1 MTHAANSLSIRK
13 GEKADIPAMVEL
25 LTQLFSIEADFQAA
39 PEKQTKGLELL
50 LRHPDAVIWL
60 AESGGAVVGMITVQV
75 LLSTAEG
82 AAVGLIE
89 DLVVA
94 ESWRRR
100 GAGRQLLRAAEAWA
114 AEQGL
119 TRLQLLADRENAAA
133 LAFYR
138 QQGWSGTQLMGL
150 RKLLR

>member
-1 MTHAANSLSIRK
+1 MTHAASSLRIRK
-13 GEKADIPAMVEL
+13 GERADIPALVDL
-25 LTQLFSIEADFQAA
+25 LRQLFSIEADFQVE
-39 PEKQTKGLELL
+39 PDKQAMGLELL
-50 LRHPDAVIWL
+50 LRHPGAVIWV
-60 AESGGAVVGMITVQV
+60 AESGGVVVGMISVQV

-94 ESWRRR
+94 EGWRRR

-119 TRLQLLADRENAAA
+119 ARLQLLADRDNAAA

>member
-1 MTHAANSLSIRK
+1 MTHAASSLRIRK
-13 GEKADIPAMVEL
+13 GERADIPALVDL
-25 LTQLFSIEADFQAA
+25 LRQLFSIEADFQVE
-39 PEKQTKGLELL
+39 PDKQAMGLELL
-50 LRHPDAVIWL
+50 LRHPGAVIWV
-60 AESGGAVVGMITVQV
+60 AENGGVVVGMITVQV

-82 AAVGLIE
+82 APVGLVE

-94 ESWRRR
+94 ERWRRR

-119 TRLQLLADRENAAA
+119 TRLQLLADSGNSTA

-138 QQGWSGTQLMGL
+138 NHGWFFTQLQAL
-150 RKLLR
+150 RKRLR